1 MKSTIDPRKDCLLG
15 GGDGSQSRVGVEKE
29 GSSRTAEKFS
39 QRQEMRNSAWKEGTE
54 EEREKAER
62 GI

>member
-1 MKSTIDPRKDCLLG
+1 MIEGRG
-15 GGDGSQSRVGVEKE
+15 RQGRRGWGQSRVGVEKE

-39 QRQEMRNSAWKEGTE
+39 QRQEMRNSAWREGTE
-54 EEREKAER
+54 EDRERAER